1 MNNISY
7 SNDFEQLLKEE
18 AEKAEAMSI
27 LHSKSYEKYNTY
39 SVSINVP
46 VIIFSTIVGFLS
58 PINLGFPNQTML
70 LGGISILIAILKTV
84 DSYFDFTKR
93 CETHRITSLNYGKIS
108 KLIQLQLSL
117 EKECRINAND
127 IYTIINSDLQNIRE
141 AEPIISEDII
151 KKFNIRYK
159 DEKTAKPA
167 CTNGL
172 TDIKINKNSK
182 KSELILQIE
191 KALPTFE

>member
-7 SNDFEQLLKEE
+7 SEDFELLLKQE

-141 AEPIISEDII
+141 AEPLISEDVI
-151 KKFNIRYK
+151 KSFNIKYK

-172 TDIKINKNSK
+172 TDIKINKSSK
-182 KSELILQIE
+182 KSDFILQIE
-191 KALPTFE
+191 RSLPQI